1 MGEHIDQFEDKV
13 EKLFNHT
20 SSNYDEFIG
29 NMMIHISNLLIREIT
44 IPENPAVLDVA
55 CGTGITTIELAK
67 KCNGQGTFYG
77 IDLSQS
83 MLEKAEQNSSELGLS
98 NTHFMKMDA
107 QNLKFPDSMFNIV
120 ICSMS
125 FQFFPDQKKAI
136 REMHRVLKPGGIVAI
151 LLPGNKSGQENL
163 EIVRTVAMRHPEY
176 PMFIDIVDRFN
187 EGFLTLEEFT
197 ELFDLVGFRD
207 SLVYGRQMI
216 SFVDVERT
224 LHDTNAFWGVWR
236 SGLPSE
242 AVEGIRGELTEE
254 MNGLSEDRGFKR
266 TSHLLIGVGTKPS

>member
-1 MGEHIDQFEDKV
+1 MGENIDQFKDKV

-44 IPENPAVLDVA
+44 IPENPVVLDVA
-55 CGTGITTIELAK
+55 CGTGITTFELAK
-67 KCNGQGTFYG
+67 RCNGQGTFHG
-77 IDLSQS
+77 VDLSQS
-83 MLEKAEQNSSELGLS
+83 MLEKAEQNSAELGLN
-98 NTHFMKMDA
+98 NTQFMKMDA
-107 QNLKFPDSMFNIV
+107 QNLDFPDSKFDIV

-136 REMHRVLKPGGIVAI
+136 QEMRRVLKPNGVVAI

-163 EIVRTVAMRHPEY
+163 EIVRTVAKRHPEY

-187 EGFLTLEEFT
+187 DGFLTLEEFT

-216 SFVDVERT
+216 SFVEVERT

-242 AVEGIRGELTEE
+242 AVEGIRGELLVE

-266 TSHLLIGVGTKPS
+266 TSHLLIGVGRKTS